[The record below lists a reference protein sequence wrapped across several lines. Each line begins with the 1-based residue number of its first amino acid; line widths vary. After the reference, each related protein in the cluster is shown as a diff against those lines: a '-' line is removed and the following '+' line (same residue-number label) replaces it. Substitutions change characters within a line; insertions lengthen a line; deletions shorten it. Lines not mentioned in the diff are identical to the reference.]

1 MHNIHLDTILRKPHW
16 LSAGVLAL
24 TITLAACS
32 NLPSETYMLEDISVG
47 EEPYPWDPV
56 NETLRVRGVVADAKS
71 RFVWTPTRPVLVLS
85 GVDATDGLESRKVEE
100 RRVICAEP
108 SPDALV
114 TFSTALSAAV
124 RGELAGQGAVSGE
137 LRRSLSETGRV
148 LGERTP
154 TIQLLRDNLYRA
166 CEAYANGVLDSFAY
180 ALVLTR
186 IDELMVNLVAI
197 EALGRGTLKP
207 DDEKLVQAAVSAEET
222 LQATNSKRADASRRL
237 SEADQQ
243 VKSLNEQKTSLSI
256 DIARVQRQKT
266 IADAEVTAGGEAAS
280 TLSAKR
286 TESARLAGEIGKSEA
301 TIATQ
306 ENIVNGAGTDEQ
318 KAAAREKI
326 ATEEASLAGLHDQ
339 KVETDQEIAR
349 LTQIRNGTSSA
360 NTRASAAA
368 AELADLKAREET
380 VDRQRTEAIARRA
393 TAATDLTTQETAVTT
408 AMGDLEAA
416 RRNAGSVRPEL
427 GQNERN
433 QIERIV
439 EREQTV
445 NNPATLA
452 AACMVWYASHPRQP
466 KDGIIGAST
475 SSANGTS
482 GARPAIAEYCSLI
495 LKNAG
500 EFQKPELEN
509 KQLQLQIELKKL
521 EQRDPS
527 PNNARIL
534 PDEGDLAF
542 DDTPFHLSSD
552 VEFGSE

>member
-1 MHNIHLDTILRKPHW
+1 MHNVHLDRILQKPHW
-16 LSAGVLAL
+16 LNAGILAL
-24 TITLAACS
+24 TITVAACN

-137 LRRSLSETGRV
+137 LSRSLSETGRV

-207 DDEKLVQAAVSAEET
+207 DDAQLVQAAVSAEEA
-222 LQATNSKRADASRRL
+222 LQAANSKRADASRRL
-237 SEADQQ
+237 GEADQQ
-243 VKSLNEQKTSLSI
+243 VTSLNEQKTSLST
-256 DIARVQRQKT
+256 AVATAQRQKA
-266 IADAEVTAGGEAAS
+266 IAEADAKAAS
-280 TLSAKR
+280 EAPAALATQKS
-286 TESARLAGEIGKSEA
+286 ESARLAGEIDKAEA
-301 TIATQ
+301 IIVTQ
-306 ENIVNGAGTDEQ
+306 QNILNDDTQ
-318 KAAAREKI
+318 KADHAAARAKI
-326 ATEEASLAGLHDQ
+326 GSEEANIRAFERQ
-339 KVETDQEIAR
+339 KEEKDREIAR
-349 LTQIRNGTSSA
+349 LEQIQSGASSA
-360 NTRASAAA
+360 NNRASAATTELAKYQSREA
-368 AELADLKAREET
+368 AVDKQLTEAIGQRTTAAADLKTEET
-380 VDRQRTEAIARRA
+380 N
-393 TAATDLTTQETAVTT
+393 VTT
-408 AMGDLEAA
+408 ALGTLEAA
-416 RRNAGSVRPEL
+416 RRNAGSVRPQL
-427 GQNERN
+427 GEHERN

-466 KDGIIGAST
+466 KEGIIGAST
-475 SSANGTS
+475 EKK
-482 GARPAIAEYCSLI
+482 PAIAEYCNTI
-495 LKNAG
+495 LTNAG
-500 EFQKPELEN
+500 TSQILQLQNE
-509 KQLQLQIELKKL
+509 QLQLQIELKKL
-521 EQRDPS
+521 EMRDPS
-527 PNNARIL
+527 PSNTRIL
-534 PDEGDLAF
+534 FDEGELAF
-542 DDTPFHLSSD
+542 GDVPFHLSSD
-552 VEFGSE
+552 IEFGSE